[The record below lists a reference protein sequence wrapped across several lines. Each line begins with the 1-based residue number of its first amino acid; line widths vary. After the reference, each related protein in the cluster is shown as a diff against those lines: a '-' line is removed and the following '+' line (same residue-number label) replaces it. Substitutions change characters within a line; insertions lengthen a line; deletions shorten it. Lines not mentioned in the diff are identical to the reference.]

1 MRRFLDRI
9 FEADVSVESEV
20 IGMGGLSQARMM
32 LMRRSSPSLMLAMLE
47 SGENPFLDP
56 PR

>member
-1 MRRFLDRI
+1 MI
-9 FEADVSVESEV
+9 KYS
-20 IGMGGLSQARMM
+20 
-32 LMRRSSPSLMLAMLE
+32 SLMLAMLE